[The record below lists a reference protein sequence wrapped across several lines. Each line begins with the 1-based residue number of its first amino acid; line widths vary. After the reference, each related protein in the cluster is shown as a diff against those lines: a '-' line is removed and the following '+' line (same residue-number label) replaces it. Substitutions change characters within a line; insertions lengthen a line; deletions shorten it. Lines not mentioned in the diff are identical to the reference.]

1 MGASPG
7 RASPADRDV
16 LRPGGFA
23 CQMRAIN
30 TRARAREGADSA
42 CRWATPAS
50 HRGFDTSRVR
60 SVRHILLKLA
70 ENAGWDPEMLRLD
83 LGDLKFAGFDLSLTG
98 FGELELGSLQ
108 NHSIGYVAGHM
119 RPKALT
125 MVRR

>member
-1 MGASPG
+1 MFCDLVGS
-7 RASPADRDV
+7 RAKCG
-16 LRPGGFA
+16 LL
-23 CQMRAIN
+23 
-30 TRARAREGADSA
+30 TRVRAREGADSA

-60 SVRHILLKLA
+60 SARHILLKLA

-108 NHSIGYVAGHM
+108 NHSIGYAAAICD
-119 RPKALT
+119 RK
-125 MVRR
+125 R